1 MIMNQTS
8 KLERELHKKG
18 YVIDNI
24 QELKSLSYLQNKVLS
39 LCLNAKSELKEK
51 HKKYKKN
58 ENFFE
63 DIHKY
68 VKKSELNE
76 FRLKLINGINKD
88 PKFKE
93 KYYNVAKNLLHDL
106 VGNELAMQSKLNLS
120 IQIPNDNSSMLP
132 MHSDVYAGESPFEVV
147 IWIPLTNVDATT
159 HSMFITD
166 PLSNKKI
173 NREVTTSKGKTI
185 TEIYKKHKKKFKFLK
200 IPYGN
205 ILLFTPILMH
215 GNVVNKTS
223 ISRLSLN
230 CRFKSLLSPYDVFSK
245 THRNIPHFYK
255 PLITKPLTKIGFN
268 FINGV
273 KQNQFRLN
281 QKL

>member
-1 MIMNQTS
+1 MIEIS
-8 KLERELHKKG
+8 KLEKELHKKG
-18 YVIDNI
+18 YVIDKTPEI
-24 QELKSLSYLQNKVLS
+24 KSLNYLQNKVLS
-39 LCLNAKSELKEK
+39 LGLNAKPELK
-51 HKKYKKN
+51 KKN
-58 ENFFE
+58 KFFKTNEEFFE
-63 DIHKY
+63 NIHKFI
-68 VKKSELNE
+68 KKSELND

-88 PKFKE
+88 IKFKDN
-93 KYYNVAKNLLHDL
+93 YYKVAKNLLHNL

-147 IWIPLTNVDATT
+147 IWIPLTNVDAST

-166 PLSNKKI
+166 PSSNKKI
-173 NREVTTSKGKTI
+173 NGEVNTSKKKTI
-185 TEIYKKHKKKFKFLK
+185 IEIFKKYKKKFKFIK
-200 IPYGN
+200 ISYGN
-205 ILLFTPILMH
+205 ILLFTPVLMH
-215 GNVVNKTS
+215 GNVVNRTS

-255 PLITKPLTKIGFN
+255 PLTIKPLTKIGFN

-273 KQNQFRLN
+273 KQNRFKINR
-281 QKL
+281 KL

>member
-1 MIMNQTS
+1 MIEIS
-8 KLERELHKKG
+8 KLEKELHKKG
-18 YVIDNI
+18 YVIDKTPEI
-24 QELKSLSYLQNKVLS
+24 KSLNYLQNKVLS
-39 LCLNAKSELKEK
+39 LGLNAKPELK
-51 HKKYKKN
+51 KKYKFFKTN
-58 ENFFE
+58 EEFFE
-63 DIHKY
+63 NIHKFI
-68 VKKSELNE
+68 KKSELND

-88 PKFKE
+88 IKFKDN
-93 KYYNVAKNLLHDL
+93 YYKVAKNLLHNL

-147 IWIPLTNVDATT
+147 IWIPLTNVDAST

-166 PLSNKKI
+166 PSSNKKI
-173 NREVTTSKGKTI
+173 NGEVTTSKKKTI
-185 TEIYKKHKKKFKFLK
+185 IEIFKKYKKKFKFIK
-200 IPYGN
+200 ISYGN
-205 ILLFTPILMH
+205 ILLFTPVLMH
-215 GNVVNKTS
+215 GNVVNRTS

-255 PLITKPLTKIGFN
+255 PLTIKPLTKIGFN

-273 KQNQFRLN
+273 KQNRFKINR
-281 QKL
+281 KL